1 MRNRSF
7 IEENE
12 ASKFEDSVPNL
23 LRLNSYEEEESFL
36 IECYLNEKKCDIE
49 SVFTFMEIIRYV
61 ILCEP
66 VSLDLF
72 KDINLFF
79 GLTSVIFTFLSYSS
93 KMYLLDLVI
102 SLMITNQNVDWKGI
116 MITYSSFFVELLD
129 LDEINPIL
137 NQFLGKVAESE
148 GNK

>member
-1 MRNRSF
+1 MRNRFF

-36 IECYLNEKKCDIE
+36 NECYLNEKNCDIE
-49 SVFTFMEIIRYV
+49 SVFTFMEIIRYI

-66 VSLDLF
+66 VPLDLF
-72 KDINLFF
+72 KDFNLFF
-79 GLTSVIFTFLSYSS
+79 GLTSVAFTFLSYSS
-93 KMYLLDLVI
+93 KTYLLDLVI

-116 MITYSSFFVELLD
+116 IKTYSSFFVELLD
-129 LDEINPIL
+129 LEETNPIL
-137 NQFLGKVAESE
+137 NQFLGKVAESK
-148 GNK
+148 GYK